1 MLEFKNV
8 SVAYA
13 NGVEALSDV
22 SLSVRDGEFCFVV
35 GESGSGKSTIAKLLT
50 GELRAN
56 VGTLM
61 VNGYDMQKVKSR
73 RLAEER
79 RTVGKVYQDFRLIS
93 SMTVAENLEFAMQCV
108 NATEAAIRKRI
119 PEVLELVSLS
129 GMEERLPAELS
140 GGEQQRVAIARAII
154 NRPELIVADEPTG
167 NLDPDL
173 AIEIMR
179 LFVRIND
186 MGTTTLV
193 ITHAKELVEMFP
205 KRVIALQ
212 KGKIISDT
220 GAVENKEV
228 QA

>member
-13 NGVEALSDV
+13 NGVEAISDV
-22 SLSVRDGEFCFVV
+22 SLSVRDGEFCFVI

-56 VGTLM
+56 AGTLM

-129 GMEERLPAELS
+129 GMEERLPSELS

-179 LFVRIND
+179 LFIRIND

-205 KRVIALQ
+205 KRVVALR

-220 GAVENKEV
+220 GAAKNKEV

>member
-1 MLEFKNV
+1 
-8 SVAYA
+8 
-13 NGVEALSDV
+13 
-22 SLSVRDGEFCFVV
+22 
-35 GESGSGKSTIAKLLT
+35 
-50 GELRAN
+50 
-56 VGTLM
+56 
-61 VNGYDMQKVKSR
+61 
-73 RLAEER
+73 
-79 RTVGKVYQDFRLIS
+79 
-93 SMTVAENLEFAMQCV
+93 MQCV

-129 GMEERLPAELS
+129 GMEERLPSELS

-179 LFVRIND
+179 LFIRIND

-205 KRVIALQ
+205 KRVVALQ

-220 GAVENKEV
+220 GASKNKEV